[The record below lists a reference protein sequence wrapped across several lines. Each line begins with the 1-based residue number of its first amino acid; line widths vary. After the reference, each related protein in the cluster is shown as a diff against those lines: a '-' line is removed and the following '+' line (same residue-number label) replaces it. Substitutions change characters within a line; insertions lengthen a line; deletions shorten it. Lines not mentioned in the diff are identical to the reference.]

1 MTQAQEN
8 YQDMSII
15 TLGVMESNN
24 DEWTTD
30 VTTASRMNDVTTTL
44 TNISVLDKKQGLN
57 AKGAT
62 KTKNTLWA
70 ECATTAEHIDDGLI
84 AYYESKNDETNLA
97 IIKFTHSDFV
107 HCSFAEGYKR
117 MSLVQ
122 SKAAG
127 IAIANLIP
135 FKVVATD
142 ITEFA
147 VSLGLLKTAAPA
159 NRLMKVTNKAITK
172 AINEQ
177 FKILKPQMKKL
188 DSSVNTYKKDS
199 PTFVSEY
206 KIGRKIIHYGKGH
219 TTAELNLMPIETE
232 SVLGNKYTVGD
243 VLTIRN
249 HSDFT
254 IHYGLTDTPDILPAV
269 MQSLESNTDIKVT
282 VEKDAKDSF
291 GHWLIVHNPNEFDD
305 VSVTVLVAKG

>member
-8 YQDMSII
+8 YQDMTNI

-24 DEWTTD
+24 GEWTKD
-30 VTTASRMNDVTTTL
+30 VTTSSRLNDVTTTL
-44 TNISVLDKKQGLN
+44 NNIKVLDNKQGLN

-84 AYYESKNDETNLA
+84 AYFESKNDETNLA
-97 IIKFTHSDFV
+97 IIKFTHTEFV
-107 HCSFAEGYKR
+107 HCSFSDGFKR
-117 MSLVQ
+117 MSLVH
-122 SKAAG
+122 STAAG
-127 IAIANLIP
+127 IPIANLIP

-142 ITEFA
+142 ISEFA
-147 VSLGLLKTAAPA
+147 VSLGLLKDAAPA

-219 TTAELNLMPIETE
+219 TTAELHLMPVETE

-243 VLTIRN
+243 VMTIRN

-254 IHYGLTDTPDILPAV
+254 IHYGYTDTPDILPTV

-282 VEKDAKDSF
+282 IEKDAKDSF

-305 VSVTVLVAKG
+305 VSVTVLLAKG

>member
-8 YQDMSII
+8 YQDMTNI
-15 TLGVMESNN
+15 TLGVMESN
-24 DEWTTD
+24 DGEWTTD
-30 VTTASRMNDVTTTL
+30 VTTASRLNDVTTTL
-44 TNISVLDKKQGLN
+44 ANINVLDKKQGLN

-62 KTKNTLWA
+62 A
-70 ECATTAEHIDDGLI
+70 AEHIDDGLI
-84 AYYESKNDETNLA
+84 AYYESKNDQTNLA
-97 IIKFTHSDFV
+97 IIKYTHSDFV
-107 HCSFAEGYKR
+107 HCSFSEGYKR
-117 MSLVQ
+117 MNLVQ
-122 SKAAG
+122 STAAG

-135 FKVVATD
+135 FKILTTD
-142 ITEFA
+142 ISELG
-147 VSLGLLKTAAPA
+147 VSLGLLKDAAPA

-188 DSSVNTYKKDS
+188 DSSVNTYKKSS

-254 IHYGLTDTPDILPAV
+254 VHYGLTDTPDILPTV

-305 VSVTVLVAKG
+305 VSVTVLLAKG